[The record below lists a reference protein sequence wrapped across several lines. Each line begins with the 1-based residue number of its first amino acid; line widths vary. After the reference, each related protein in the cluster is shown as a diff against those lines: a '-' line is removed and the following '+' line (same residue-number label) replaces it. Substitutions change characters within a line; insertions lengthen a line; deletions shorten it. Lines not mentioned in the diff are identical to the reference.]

1 MFRRLSRSRK
11 NHLCLNEMSEQTVH
25 IRSATADDA
34 SIIAEFNIR
43 MAMETENLALDP
55 STISPGVR
63 AVFADPSRG
72 QYFVA
77 ESDGNV
83 VGCLMIT
90 HEWSD
95 WRNGDIWWIQSVY
108 VHEDFRRKGLFSALY
123 QHVQKVAHAAGAVGL
138 RLYMEEEN
146 AAAQA
151 TYQRMG
157 MRLTHYRV
165 LEEMFKG

>member
-1 MFRRLSRSRK
+1 
-11 NHLCLNEMSEQTVH
+11 
-25 IRSATADDA
+25 
-34 SIIAEFNIR
+34 

-108 VHEDFRRKGLFSALY
+108 VHEDFRRKGVFSALY
-123 QHVQKVAHAAGAVGL
+123 QHVQKVAHAAGESMAP
-138 RLYMEEEN
+138 
-146 AAAQA
+146 
-151 TYQRMG
+151 TYFWK
-157 MRLTHYRV
+157 TTS
-165 LEEMFKG
+165 

>member
-1 MFRRLSRSRK
+1 MFLRASRRRSRRRF
-11 NHLCLNEMSEQTVH
+11 LIPMSDESLH
-25 IRSATADDA
+25 IRSATAEDA

-55 STISPGVR
+55 STIFPGVR
-63 AVFADPSRG
+63 AVFADPTRG

-77 ESDGNV
+77 ESAGNV
-83 VGCLMIT
+83 VGCSMIT

-108 VHEDFRRKGLFSALY
+108 VHADFRRTGVFSALY
-123 QHVQKVAHAAGAVGL
+123 RHVQKVARAAGAVGL

-151 TYQRMG
+151 TYERMG
-157 MRLTHYRV
+157 MRVTHYRV
-165 LEEMFKG
+165 LEEMFKL